1 MSSAGDRKPGPGGRT
16 PHPGTLEAAGRPE
29 ASSRFDRSRRIRKR
43 ADFTRIQDGGARASA
58 GPLLLLGE
66 LRGDQ
71 GPARL
76 GIVASRKVGNAVARN
91 RAKRLIREAF
101 RRHADRMPPGLD
113 LVVIAR
119 PGLEQLAQAAVVAE
133 LGAALPRL
141 FRRLR
146 PPSAG
151 PKLRV

>member
-1 MSSAGDRKPGPGGRT
+1 VSTVTSAGDREPAASGVQR
-16 PHPGTLEAAGRPE
+16 EAAAPGAPLRL
-29 ASSRFDRSRRIRKR
+29 DRSRRIRKR
-43 ADFTRIQDGGARASA
+43 ADFTRIQDGGIRASA

-66 LRGDQ
+66 LRDDDA
-71 GPARL
+71 PARL

-101 RRHADRMPPGLD
+101 RRHAARMPPGLD

-119 PGLEQLAQAAVVAE
+119 PGLEQLDLATVASE

-141 FRRLR
+141 VRRLR
-146 PPSAG
+146 PPAAG
-151 PKLRV
+151 TKLRV